1 MQVGAQRVIGEV
13 LLPQPRRKLGDP
25 GGGVQRDALEHI
37 DEVGIWI
44 DAVQAAGHEQAL
56 DDADVAGTEFG
67 PAEQPILA
75 VMEVLP

>member
-37 DEVGIWI
+37 DEGRYM
-44 DAVQAAGHEQAL
+44 DRRRAGGRSRAS
-56 DDADVAGTEFG
+56 FG
-67 PAEQPILA
+67 
-75 VMEVLP
+75 